1 MNIIV
6 DQTDNHTKVAIA
18 GRLDT
23 ITAPEFEA
31 TVRQAIENEKK
42 HVIIDCSEL
51 DYISSSGLRVFLMA
65 QKMVLV
71 KQAKLSLCCL
81 KSNIREIFDISGFSQ
96 IFKIYP
102 DLDTAINS

>member
-1 MNIIV
+1 MNIKV
-6 DQTDNHTKVAIA
+6 NQTDNHTKVAIF
-18 GRLDT
+18 GRLDI

-31 TVRQAIENEKK
+31 IVRQAIENEKK

-65 QKMVLV
+65 QKMVLA

-81 KSNIREIFDISGFSQ
+81 KSNIMEIFDISGFSQ
-96 IFKIYP
+96 IFMTYT
-102 DLDTAINS
+102 DLDTAMNS

>member
-1 MNIIV
+1 MNIKV
-6 DQTDNHTKVAIA
+6 NQTDNHTMVAIF
-18 GRLDT
+18 GRLDI
-23 ITAPEFEA
+23 ITAPAFEA
-31 TVRQAIENEKK
+31 SVRQAIENEKK

-102 DLDTAINS
+102 DLNTAINS